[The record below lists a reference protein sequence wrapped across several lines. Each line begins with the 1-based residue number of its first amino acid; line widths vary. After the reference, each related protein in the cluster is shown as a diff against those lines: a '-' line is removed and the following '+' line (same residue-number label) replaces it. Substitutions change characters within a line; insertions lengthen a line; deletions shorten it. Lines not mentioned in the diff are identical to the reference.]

1 MKWKDKFIQ
10 NINYFIKDAIR
21 EHKRHCVKLNN
32 EPLVEMAHLNKNEYG
47 AVPFPSNKFDI
58 RIWSDG
64 HNPPHFHVIAEG
76 WDISFHIESGKV
88 YRINTYGG
96 SSKMY
101 NYIIKNIPIWLQMK
115 SKAFPNTTN
124 LEAAIGIWSSLHDD

>member
-1 MKWKDKFIQ
+1 MNWKDRFIRS
-10 NINYFIKDAIR
+10 ISYILKDAIR
-21 EHKRHCVKLNN
+21 EHKRHCVNLNN
-32 EPLVEMAHLNKNEYG
+32 GPLVEMARLNVDEYG

-76 WDISFHIESGKV
+76 WDISFHIENGKV
-88 YRINTYGG
+88 YRVNTYGG

-101 NYIIKNIPIWLQMK
+101 NYIIKNIPIWLKMK
-115 SKAFPNTTN
+115 SVVAPLMTN
-124 LEAAIGIWSSLHDD
+124 QEYAMAAWRSAQS